1 MTKTHF
7 DPVSS
12 LQNIVAKNGRS
23 DVEGVVLREIS
34 VGATQEDYGYVVDY
48 QTVRDRVHQ
57 DLEFDRS
64 VWDPILVNLRRKSH
78 SEVVV
83 GNGTI
88 PEMRQFMI
96 DGIDLSMIATLPEI
110 NVADF
115 PEIVVHSQVLL
126 RAVAEFAGLVPTT
139 IRFNIGCA
147 TLDWDDLVTSGHAY
161 EVEVGF

>member
-1 MTKTHF
+1 MKTLS
-7 DPVSS
+7 DPSS
-12 LQNIVAKNGRS
+12 YLQNLVAKNGRS
-23 DVEGVVLREIS
+23 DVEGVILREVS
-34 VGATQEDYGYVVDY
+34 ATATQENYGYVVDY

-83 GNGTI
+83 GLGTI

-96 DGIDLSMIATLPEI
+96 DGIDLSMIVTLPEM

-115 PEIVVHSQVLL
+115 EDIVVHSQVLL

-139 IRFNIGCA
+139 VRFNIGCA
-147 TLDWDDLVTSGHAY
+147 TLDWDDLVTQGHAY

>member
-1 MTKTHF
+1 MKTLS
-7 DPVSS
+7 DPSS
-12 LQNIVAKNGRS
+12 YLHNLVAKNGRS
-23 DVEGVVLREIS
+23 DINGVVLREIS

-57 DLEFDRS
+57 DLEFDRCI
-64 VWDPILVNLRRKSH
+64 WDPVLVNLRRKSH
-78 SEVVV
+78 SEVVI
-83 GNGTI
+83 GLGTI

-115 PEIVVHSQVLL
+115 EDIVVHSQVLL

-139 IRFNIGCA
+139 VRFNIGCA
-147 TLDWDDLVTSGHAY
+147 TLDWDDLVTQGHAY